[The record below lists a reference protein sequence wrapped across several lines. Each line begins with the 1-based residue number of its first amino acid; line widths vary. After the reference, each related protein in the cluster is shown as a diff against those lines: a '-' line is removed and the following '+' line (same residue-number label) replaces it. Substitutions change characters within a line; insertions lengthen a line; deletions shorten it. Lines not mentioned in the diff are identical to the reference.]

1 MLEKLTAGLDFQAK
15 ALALRAE
22 RQTVL
27 ASNIANADT
36 PGYQARDMKFSQA
49 LQAASQPS
57 SSLRA
62 TAPTTPTGS
71 AAGVAAHTRH
81 IPLTLPTLGAGH
93 VSGGDLAY
101 STHSQPSLDRNTVD
115 LDRERAA
122 FSDNSVRYEAA
133 LRFLNGSSKTML
145 SAITG
150 Q

>member
-1 MLEKLTAGLDFQAK
+1 M
-15 ALALRAE
+15 
-22 RQTVL
+22 
-27 ASNIANADT
+27 
-36 PGYQARDMKFSQA
+36 
-49 LQAASQPS
+49 
-57 SSLRA
+57 
-62 TAPTTPTGS
+62 
-71 AAGVAAHTRH
+71 
-81 IPLTLPTLGAGH
+81 
-93 VSGGDLAY
+93 SGGDLAY

>member
-1 MLEKLTAGLDFQAK
+1 MLDKLTAGLDFQAK

-49 LQAASQPS
+49 LQAASLPS

-62 TAPTTPTGS
+62 PTASTSP
-71 AAGVAAHTRH
+71 AVGVAAHTRH
-81 IPLTLPTLGAGH
+81 IPLTVPPLGAGS